1 MSFIRPEVRAAAW
14 RWREALTGVAIAL
27 FGLWWVSKTAALM
40 TWIGLGVVLLGLA
53 MVLTGIQRGRF
64 RSPGDGP
71 GLVRVTEAQIAY
83 MGPLTGGMM
92 ALDLI
97 DAIALD
103 PTGKPL
109 HWVLVARDGTRL
121 HIPVTAAGSEA
132 LLDAFAQLPD
142 FRTETVLDGL
152 SRPGRVPR
160 TLWRR
165 APPADRG
172 RLSRVH

>member
-1 MSFIRPEVRAAAW
+1 MSFIRPELRAAAW
-14 RWREALTGVAIAL
+14 RWREALSGVAIAA

-40 TWIGLGVVLLGLA
+40 TWIGFGVVLLGLA
-53 MVLTGIQRGRF
+53 LALTGIQRGRF

-83 MGPLTGGMM
+83 MGPLTGGMI

-97 DAIALD
+97 DAISLD

-109 HWVLVARDGTRL
+109 HWVLVGRDGTQL
-121 HIPVTAAGSEA
+121 HIPVNAAGSEA

-152 SRPGRVPR
+152 ARPGRAARV
-160 TLWRR
+160 LWRR
-165 APPADRG
+165 APPPERG